1 MVFGRIIYDAFFH
14 WSWSKRLSQLD
25 WNVSKPNLTDLV
37 LFLPCST
44 ITYMLDTLS
53 HRLKNKSNTATHIGA
68 AQSPYPHWG
77 TNLWFHLGCRTLELQ
92 YVTVWDN
99 MALTGQDDVGRK
111 IFRHQDDLKL
121 WGNEMQWVA
130 ILIGFH
136 KHKSKEPE
144 ASKSLKKDKE
154 LLICNLI
161 VREEEHD
168 SFILFSCSLVHIL
181 QVSFEVTKAIWTGD
195 HNHIGQVLANKGLS
209 PNSTQ

>member
-1 MVFGRIIYDAFFH
+1 
-14 WSWSKRLSQLD
+14 
-25 WNVSKPNLTDLV
+25 
-37 LFLPCST
+37 
-44 ITYMLDTLS
+44 MLDTLS

-111 IFRHQDDLKL
+111 IFRHQDYLKL
-121 WGNEMQWVA
+121 WDYEMQWVA

-144 ASKSLKKDKE
+144 ASKSLKKTK
-154 LLICNLI
+154 NF
-161 VREEEHD
+161 
-168 SFILFSCSLVHIL
+168 SF
-181 QVSFEVTKAIWTGD
+181 AIWLSVKRNMTPSSFSPALLY
-195 HNHIGQVLANKGLS
+195 IYCRSVLRS
-209 PNSTQ
+209 PRPYELVITII